1 MKRNKKIVHSENNKK
16 SKPTSLFSNRAF
28 LVLLLLIVAS
38 ASFAIGFTM
47 ATTPVEGA
55 FPVYSGSGDIWN
67 PSGTANSGLLID
79 GNTLCFPSATICD
92 KNISWDGADFIVNG

>member
-1 MKRNKKIVHSENNKK
+1 MKAHKKQNKFIN
-16 SKPTSLFSNRAF
+16 LYSNRTF
-28 LVLLLLIVAS
+28 LVLIIIIVAS

-47 ATTPVEGA
+47 ATTPIVGS

-67 PSGTANSGLLID
+67 PSGTASSGIIID

-92 KNISWDGADFIVNG
+92 KNVTWNGVDFIING